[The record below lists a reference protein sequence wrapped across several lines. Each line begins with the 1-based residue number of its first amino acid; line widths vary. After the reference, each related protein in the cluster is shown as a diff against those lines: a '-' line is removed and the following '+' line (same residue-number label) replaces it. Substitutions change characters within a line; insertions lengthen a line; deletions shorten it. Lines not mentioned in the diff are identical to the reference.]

1 METRRYIFAVKKER
15 KNVVDKKLDTSESE
29 NFSNFIINRRCL
41 QQQHYLQG
49 CSKSLKKCNVS
60 LLFRDKMFLLDK
72 MPYRKLFKNCHIF
85 LPK

>member
-29 NFSNFIINRRCL
+29 NFSNFIINPRCL

-49 CSKSLKKCNVS
+49 CSK
-60 LLFRDKMFLLDK
+60 F
-72 MPYRKLFKNCHIF
+72 
-85 LPK
+85 

>member
-49 CSKSLKKCNVS
+49 CSKSLKK
-60 LLFRDKMFLLDK
+60 
-72 MPYRKLFKNCHIF
+72 
-85 LPK
+85 